1 MKLFNA
7 IALIWKYF
15 GMIYENKAMY
25 ILLIEELIGC
35 WLVLLCSTPLSTMKN
50 WRKKKRKNKYC
61 YLPLYSYLNL
71 RSFVFHNHNN
81 FWI

>member
-1 MKLFNA
+1 
-7 IALIWKYF
+7 
-15 GMIYENKAMY
+15 MIYENKAMY

-35 WLVLLCSTPLSTMKN
+35 WVGFIVFNATFNNEELK
-50 WRKKKRKNKYC
+50 KKKRKNKYC